1 VDSLQRSAITRSI
14 LLCLDNPPVSLLP
27 YVYVQVDNC
36 GSSAMGD
43 ARFLAFADAV
53 NRTGRLMVISSEP
66 FNILPSPSHAR
77 FSHLWRTQAD
87 IGPEWDQV
95 LSTMDMNEQWWPVS
109 GPHSRAHLA
118 ARTHKHTRARRGRW
132 LTT

>member
-1 VDSLQRSAITRSI
+1 MDSLQRSAITRSI

-66 FNILPSPSHAR
+66 FNILPGRSGTRCSR
-77 FSHLWRTQAD
+77 
-87 IGPEWDQV
+87 
-95 LSTMDMNEQWWPVS
+95 QW
-109 GPHSRAHLA
+109 
-118 ARTHKHTRARRGRW
+118 T
-132 LTT
+132 